1 MKLLMKL
8 ENKNKIFLRFSINT
22 DESGLCESEFKNFL
36 EEVSVWKARIF
47 WNQKTKL
54 GNQYKLC

>member
-1 MKLLMKL
+1 MKL

-54 GNQYKLC
+54 ENQYKLC